1 VAAVNK
7 ILSGKRYVNP
17 AFAEQMILDFESETE
32 APPHE
37 KLSIRELQVM
47 KMVASGLTNKEV
59 AEQLHLSINTVR
71 TYRVR
76 ILEKIAVKKTNE
88 LIWYAVKY
96 GLVE

>member
-1 VAAVNK
+1 
-7 ILSGKRYVNP
+7 
-17 AFAEQMILDFESETE
+17 
-32 APPHE
+32 
-37 KLSIRELQVM
+37 M
-47 KMVASGLTNKEV
+47 KMVASGLTNKEI

-76 ILEKIAVKKTNE
+76 ILEKISVKKTNE

>member
-1 VAAVNK
+1 
-7 ILSGKRYVNP
+7 
-17 AFAEQMILDFESETE
+17 
-32 APPHE
+32 
-37 KLSIRELQVM
+37 M
-47 KMVASGLTNKEV
+47 KMVASGLTNKEI

-76 ILEKIAVKKTNE
+76 ILEKLAVKKTNE